1 MTTVTK
7 APNAPRIV
15 KSSIKSKLPNLRSH
29 VNCIEGMCP
38 LVDEGLLALN
48 GSSIFNPFYN
58 KSEGLVNS
66 GYYTLTKDTL
76 DHLIYAH
83 NTKNRFMSVS
93 HLETISKSVQKDGFL
108 NSGDTIKFGWDGY
121 IIDGQNRLFSAI
133 NTNQTS
139 IVACVIFGLDP
150 KINQRLPFPKSRK
163 SQDILEEEGMYF
175 TEREIA
181 LLKCIVGKY
190 CNTPVTGMNI
200 VSLWEDWQGYIQ
212 TTQRWL
218 NDNFF
223 KYDPQLGASR
233 FWLEVSVYAVM
244 TDRFRMT
251 ENSIVLDAL
260 CNPNID
266 SPLAHDLAN
275 IKYQLQLRKV
285 HADGYSRILKAL
297 FFAHQAVVDG
307 VADTQGLGTDK
318 EWVDEIVFGAG
329 WRTMPKTNLIYRV
342 VQNTK
347 ELIGKEVPLLERD
360 ISGFETYE

>member
-1 MTTVTK
+1 MTT

-15 KSSIKSKLPNLRSH
+15 KSANKSKLPNLRSH

-38 LVDEGLLALN
+38 LADEGLLALN

-83 NTKNRFMSVS
+83 NTKNRFMSSS
-93 HLETISKSVQKDGFL
+93 HLQTISKSVEKDGFL

-150 KINQRLPFPKSRK
+150 KINQRLPFPKPRK
-163 SQDILEEEGMYF
+163 AQDILEEEGMYF

-181 LLKCIVGKY
+181 LLKCIVDKY
-190 CNTPVTGMNI
+190 CSMPVTGMNI

-266 SPLAHDLAN
+266 SPLAHDFAN
-275 IKYQLQLRKV
+275 LKYQLQLRKV
-285 HADGYSRILKAL
+285 HQDGYSRIFKAL
-297 FFAHQAVVDG
+297 FLAHQAVVDG

-329 WRTMPKTNLIYRV
+329 WKTMPKTNLIYRV

-347 ELIGKEVPLLERD
+347 ELIGKEVPLLERNM
-360 ISGFETYE
+360 SGFENYE